1 MYLYN
6 ISVRQSHHSNQ
17 CTMNFF
23 FISILR
29 FSIVIIAVFL
39 FGCFESDE
47 YVMMPTP
54 NLYLQ
59 STANSFAAVPPA
71 LRNSRADILYVTDRL
86 PEVSS
91 ALGARYGHHRSRYM
105 SYGISEVEFGK
116 GLTWDELVQ
125 ASCGRTRE
133 QRIALRVTRIDE
145 AGRFPET
152 PATMMVVDGDI
163 VESPKNVAAR
173 KEADERFKIFLT
185 RQLVRSSSKEVL
197 LYIHGF
203 NTGFEEPLQSV
214 AELWHFMGRT
224 ALPIS
229 YSWPASKRGITGY
242 AYDRES
248 GEFTVYH
255 LKQLLRLLGSCP
267 DVACVNILTHSRG
280 GDIVADALRELNIQ
294 MRASGEDPRILLKI
308 NTVML
313 AAPDFD
319 IEVASQRITAERLW
333 QVANH
338 SVIYVSS
345 QDREL
350 RKASWVFN
358 SASRFGELSPSDLE
372 VDELALLQKNS
383 RIQIIDAHIAGTGK
397 DTHEYF
403 KTNPAVSSD
412 VILVLRD
419 HRDPGS
425 SHGRPLIS
433 HNDTFWEI
441 YENYSEKQLDQAKR

>member
-1 MYLYN
+1 MK
-6 ISVRQSHHSNQ
+6 
-17 CTMNFF
+17 FF
-23 FISILR
+23 FSIILR

-39 FGCFESDE
+39 SGCFESDE

-59 STANSFAAVPPA
+59 SQVNPFAAVPPA
-71 LRNSRADILYVTDRL
+71 LRSSRADILYVTDRL
-86 PEVSS
+86 PEASS
-91 ALGARYGHHRSRYM
+91 AVGARYGHHRSRYM
-105 SYGISEVEFGK
+105 SYGIAEIEFGK

-125 ASCGRTRE
+125 ASCARTRE
-133 QRIALRVTRIDE
+133 QRIALRVTRTDE
-145 AGRFPET
+145 AGYFPET

-173 KEADERFKIFLT
+173 KEADERFKIFLA
-185 RQLVRSSSKEVL
+185 RQLARSSSKEVL

-203 NTGFEEPLQSV
+203 NTGFEEPLQYM
-214 AELWHFMGRT
+214 AELWHFMGRK

-229 YSWPASKRGITGY
+229 YSWPASKRGIAGY

-267 DVACVNILTHSRG
+267 DVACVNIFTHSRG
-280 GDIVADALRELNIQ
+280 GDIVADALRELNTQ
-294 MRASGEDPRILLKI
+294 MRAAGEDPRALLKI

-319 IEVASQRITAERLW
+319 VEVASQRITAERVW
-333 QVANH
+333 QVANR

-350 RKASWVFN
+350 RKASWLFN
-358 SASRFGELSPSDLE
+358 SASRFGELSPSDME
-372 VDELALLQKNS
+372 IDELALLQKNS
-383 RIQIIDAHIAGTGK
+383 RIQIIDARIAGTGK

-425 SHGRPLIS
+425 RHGRPLLS
-433 HNDTFWEI
+433 HKDAFWEI
-441 YENYSEKQLDQAKR
+441 YANYPEKQIDQSKR